1 MSDYLSPF
9 MFSREEMKAQA
20 QLDNRNLRAAREKY
34 EPEDPTYSRN
44 QKSSLDIAD
53 NTPDKIASK
62 WKSDTTFEIQS
73 ELIAKNAAGISDD
86 DFGAPTKIQSEVTKE
101 MIAEHRAKSQRP
113 LELFGKAYAYHPS
126 RLAVDL
132 EEFRPM
138 PVKINTDAEYQ
149 AGMKRKAKL
158 AREIEADNERIRNIQ
173 AEEIPSIRARYD
185 AKMERVNKNAGKQSE
200 IEELNSEKLRVNQAT
215 TIDEARA
222 IANKH
227 KIDYKPSQKLPTLQK
242 LILKKLD
249 SSIKFLEKGKLKTQ
263 SQEELTAEFDKEMA
277 MAFKEVEVLRSSID
291 EKNGD
296 IYSIDDAVKDSEEA
310 NRLNEREKERIDRE
324 NNTKLAMFAANLT
337 VLNGGIMDLSRQ
349 PDESDEDYRQ
359 RLMAS
364 GKTVYDDRTAEDD
377 ENAIQLARAKNNLSK
392 VVSDEGKISTIAN
405 KLTAD
410 DRYQYNKIFT
420 TINKKILDLYGFNN
434 SLISESEIAKLIH
447 DLISSPNF
455 VSSAVR
461 GQDGAE
467 ETKEPDVV
475 ASVNSSY
482 YPASHYSKPE
492 LVAIAIATGVDEK
505 GTKNQI
511 YDKLKLANKLPP
523 RGRAVDLG
531 PALGAP
537 APPAPPAP
545 VYNPDESIDLV
556 GLGVSHERL
565 PKIVQFGDY
574 YISPHNLYYKN
585 ILSIRSRTGKAIN
598 GLKDMK
604 VSDAFVSAIMK
615 ILRGDVVRKHD
626 VSMLSEKEQMAYD
639 NLIYMSKLFKK
650 HHNNVDKTAQKMKE
664 RFAVLEGELEAGNTN
679 KLIVEELH
687 QLLHKMAKSNIITA
701 TDATN
706 YWKGIKKML

>member
-34 EPEDPTYSRN
+34 EPEEPAYTRN

-113 LELFGKAYAYHPS
+113 LELFGNAYAYHPS

-132 EEFRPM
+132 QDFKPVL
-138 PVKINTDAEYQ
+138 VKIKNYAEYQ
-149 AGMKRKAKL
+149 AAMNRKEKL
-158 AREIEADNERIRNIQ
+158 AREIEADNERITKI
-173 AEEIPSIRARYD
+173 EDDEIPLIRARYD
-185 AKMERVNKNAGKQSE
+185 ANMEYSYSNIQRQTA
-200 IEELNSEKLRVNQAT
+200 IEEIIADKQGIISLT
-215 TIDEARA
+215 TQDEARA
-222 IANKH
+222 AADNYGVAYSKG
-227 KIDYKPSQKLPTLQK
+227 QKLETIK
-242 LILKKLD
+242 KAILKFLD
-249 SSIKFLEKGKLKTQ
+249 KRIKEIEKSKLKTR
-263 SQEELTAEFDKEMA
+263 SPEEITAEFE
-277 MAFKEVEVLRSSID
+277 KEVNMAYKEIEVLRSNID
-291 EKNGD
+291 AKTGE
-296 IYSIDDAVKDSEEA
+296 IYSIDDEIKDSEEA
-310 NRLNEREKERIDRE
+310 VRLNDREAQRVERENKS
-324 NNTKLAMFAANLT
+324 KLAMLAANLSI
-337 VLNGGIMDLSRQ
+337 LNGGVMDLTRQ

-359 RLMAS
+359 RLMTS
-364 GKTVYDDRTAEDD
+364 GKTVYDDKTAEDD
-377 ENAIQLARAKNNLSK
+377 ENAIQLARAKNNLNK

-405 KLTAD
+405 KLSAD

-461 GQDGAE
+461 GPPGAE

-475 ASVNSSY
+475 ASVNSSF
-482 YPASHYSKPE
+482 YPASYYTKPQ
-492 LVAIAIATGVDEK
+492 LVAIAIATGVDQS

-523 RGRAVDLG
+523 RGRSVNLS
-531 PALGAP
+531 PALGE
-537 APPAPPAP
+537 PPAAPAP
-545 VYNPDESIDLV
+545 VYNPDPEIEGA

-574 YISPHNLYYKN
+574 FISPHNLYYKN
-585 ILSIRSRTGKAIN
+585 MLSIRSRTGKAIN

-615 ILRGDVVRKHD
+615 ILRGDIVRKHD
-626 VSMLSEKEQMAYD
+626 VAMLSDKEQMAYD

>member
-1 MSDYLSPF
+1 MSEYLSPSA
-9 MFSREEMKAQA
+9 FSREEMKAQA

-34 EPEDPTYSRN
+34 ETEDPTYSRN

-62 WKSDTTFEIQS
+62 WKTDTTFEIQS
-73 ELIAKNAAGISDD
+73 ELISKNAAGISED
-86 DFGAPTKIQSEVTKE
+86 DFGGPSKIQSEVTKE
-101 MIAEHRAKSQRP
+101 MIAEHKAKSQRP

-132 EEFRPM
+132 EDFKPV
-138 PVKINTDAEYQ
+138 PVKIKNQAEYDN
-149 AGMKRKAKL
+149 GMQKKGKL
-158 AREIEADNERIRNIQ
+158 AREIEADNERIRQIEE
-173 AEEIPSIRARYD
+173 EEIPIIRTRYD
-185 AKMERVNKNAGKQSE
+185 AKMERVYRNAGMQTK
-200 IEELNSEKLRVNQAT
+200 IDELNADKQKVNQAT
-215 TIDEARA
+215 TQDEARA
-222 IANKH
+222 IADKYG
-227 KIDYKPSQKLPTLQK
+227 IAYIPSQKLPTLQK
-242 LILKKLD
+242 NIIKKLAIA
-249 SSIKFLEKGKLKTQ
+249 IKDEEKSKLKTK

-277 MAFKEVEVLRSSID
+277 IAYKEIEVLRSSID

-296 IYSIDDAVKDSEEA
+296 IYSIDDAVKDSDEA
-310 NRLNEREKERIDRE
+310 MRLNAIEEQRIERD
-324 NNTKLAMFAANLT
+324 NNKKLAMLAANLSI
-337 VLNGGIMDLSRQ
+337 LNGGIMDLTRQ
-349 PDESDEDYRQ
+349 PDETDEAYRQ
-359 RLMAS
+359 RLITN
-364 GKTVYDDRTAEDD
+364 GQTVYDDKTAEDD
-377 ENAIQLARAKNNLSK
+377 ENAIQLARAKNNLNK

-405 KLTAD
+405 KLSAD

-461 GQDGAE
+461 GPPGAE

-475 ASVNSSY
+475 ASVNSSF
-482 YPASHYSKPE
+482 YPASHYSKPQII
-492 LVAIAIATGVDEK
+492 AIAIATGVDQS

-523 RGRAVDLG
+523 RGRSVDLS
-531 PALGAP
+531 PALGP
-537 APPAPPAP
+537 PPAPPAP

-574 YISPHNLYYKN
+574 FISPHNLYYKN
-585 ILSIRSRTGKAIN
+585 MLSIRSRTGKAIN

-626 VSMLSEKEQMAYD
+626 VSMLSDKEQMAYD

>member
-1 MSDYLSPF
+1 MSEFISPS

-20 QLDNRNLRAAREKY
+20 HLDSRNLRAAREKY
-34 EPEDPTYSRN
+34 EPEEPAYSRN
-44 QKSSLDIAD
+44 QRSSLDIAD

-62 WKSDTTFEIQS
+62 WKTDTTFEIQS

-126 RLAVDL
+126 RLAVELD
-132 EEFRPM
+132 EFKPY
-138 PVKINTDAEYQ
+138 PVKIKTDAEYQ
-149 AGMKRKAKL
+149 AELRRKAKL
-158 AREIEADNERIRNIQ
+158 AKEIEADNERIRQIEDDEIPAIRERYDKNMEGATINIQ
-173 AEEIPSIRARYD
+173 
-185 AKMERVNKNAGKQSE
+185 KQTA
-200 IEELNSEKLRVNQAT
+200 IEEVISDKQGVINLT
-215 TIDEARA
+215 TQEEARA
-222 IANKH
+222 TADN
-227 KIDYKPSQKLPTLQK
+227 YGVAYTNGQKLET
-242 LILKKLD
+242 IKKAI
-249 SSIKFLEKGKLKTQ
+249 IKFLDKRIKEIEKSKLKTR
-263 SQEELTAEFDKEMA
+263 SPEDITAEFDKEMEIA
-277 MAFKEVEVLRSSID
+277 YKEIEVLRSNID
-291 EKNGD
+291 AKNGE
-296 IYSIDDAVKDSEEA
+296 IYSIDDAIKDSQEA
-310 NRLNEREKERIDRE
+310 KRLNNIEEERIDRD
-324 NNTKLAMFAANLT
+324 NKAKLAMFAANLS

-364 GKTVYDDRTAEDD
+364 GKTVYDDKTAEDD

-455 VSSAVR
+455 VSSAVK

-482 YPASHYSKPE
+482 YPASYYTKPQ
-492 LVAIAIATGVDEK
+492 LVAIAIATGVDQS

-523 RGRAVDLG
+523 RGRSVDLS

-585 ILSIRSRTGKAIN
+585 MLSIRSRTGKAIN

-626 VSMLSEKEQMAYD
+626 VSMLSDKEQMAYD

-664 RFAVLEGELEAGNTN
+664 RFAVLEGEIEAGNTN
-679 KLIVEELH
+679 KLIFEELH
-687 QLLHKMAKSNIITA
+687 QLLHKMAKSNIISA